1 MLKHLQQNIQE
12 WLEGIRR
19 PHQDVSVTFLLHFRD
34 LEVGRLSF
42 EGGLWKF
49 EYSDAFREQAELKP
63 LTDFPDLNRV
73 YWDEDL
79 WPFFTQRIPSL
90 QQPAVRAYMRKRQID
105 EVDQVTLLRRF
116 GQRTV
121 ANPFELDV
129 LGAPS

>member
-19 PHQDVSVTFLLHFRD
+19 PHRDVSVTFLLHFRD
-34 LEVGRLSF
+34 LEVGSLSF
-42 EGGLWKF
+42 ESGWWTF
-49 EYSDAFREQAELKP
+49 QYSDDFREQTELKP

-73 YWDEDL
+73 YRDQDL

-90 QQPAVRAYMRKRQID
+90 QQPAVQAFMRKRHLD
-105 EVDQVTLLRRF
+105 EVDQVSLLRRF

-121 ANPFELDV
+121 ANPFALDAV
-129 LGAPS
+129 VASS

>member
-1 MLKHLQQNIQE
+1 MLKHLQQNFQE

-19 PHQDVSVTFLLHFRD
+19 PNRDVTVSFLLHFRD
-34 LEVGRLSF
+34 LEVGRLTF
-42 EGGLWKF
+42 ESGLWKF
-49 EYSDAFREQAELKP
+49 EYSEAFRAQTELKP

-73 YWDEDL
+73 YRDQDL

-90 QQPAVRAYMRKRQID
+90 QQPAVQAFMRKRQLA

-129 LGAPS
+129 VGASS